1 MKLAIKLKLTTSDN
15 EGSYPLETRTTPSS
29 KGKKRNF
36 VAREEVNPR
45 RENKNE
51 KERNDSGGALAS
63 SLGATQI
70 LEVMTKHLSI
80 SALSPLG
87 LDLTSLLLTMKDA

>member
-15 EGSYPLETRTTPSS
+15 EGSYPLETRTTPS
-29 KGKKRNF
+29 KGKKRNS

-51 KERNDSGGALAS
+51 KERNDSGVLW
-63 SLGATQI
+63 
-70 LEVMTKHLSI
+70 
-80 SALSPLG
+80 
-87 LDLTSLLLTMKDA
+87 LLH